1 MSKKEHFVI
10 VPIEIIIKDDPSLT
24 HLFCQIYLKEISG
37 VRYSFKDF
45 CIDNDLD
52 YHRTYRLKRLAVETI
67 NNAIAKK
74 EKRSTKKE
82 KQNAKNS
89 ADKPRKKGKSR
100 SQNANETQ
108 KVANETQTKR
118 KQHNKTPV
126 QTGIVG
132 PLLEKELEIELIT
145 NYELLSDLEL
155 SKLTPGERML
165 YYAQH
170 YDQFKAEG
178 KL

>member
-10 VPIEIIIKDDPSLT
+10 LPIDIILKDDPELT
-24 HLFCQIYLKEISG
+24 QLYCKIYLKEISG

-45 CIDNDLD
+45 CIDQDLD

-74 EKRSTKKE
+74 EKRGTKKE
-82 KQNAKNS
+82 KRGAKNED
-89 ADKPRKKGKSR
+89 DKPRKKGKL
-100 SQNANETQ
+100 QFENANETQ
-108 KVANETQTKR
+108 TTANETQTEH
-118 KQHNKTPV
+118 KQHNRTPV
-126 QTGIVG
+126 QTGVIG
-132 PLLEKELEIELIT
+132 SLLETELEIELIT
-145 NYELLSDLEL
+145 NELLSDFEL
-155 SKLTPGERML
+155 SKLTPGERIR

-170 YDQFKAEG
+170 YDQLVAEG